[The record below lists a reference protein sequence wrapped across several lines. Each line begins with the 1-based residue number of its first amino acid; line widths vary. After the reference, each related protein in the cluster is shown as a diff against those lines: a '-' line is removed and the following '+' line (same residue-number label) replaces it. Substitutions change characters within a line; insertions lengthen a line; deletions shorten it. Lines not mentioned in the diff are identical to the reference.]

1 MGKRNPIEWNK
12 VFRLTLVE
20 DQTHRRI
27 KFWRFSSLGFA
38 VIAVTAVVVVS
49 LLAWSLIAFTPLR
62 TTIPGYPDDHFK
74 RGAIAN
80 ALKIDSL
87 ENEMTRW
94 ALYAGNLSRILAGE
108 ETLGADSLLTSN
120 TKEYLRRLSDAEI
133 IRGDSLLRSSV
144 SSNEQF
150 AISDRKR
157 ELPLEGQHFFTP
169 LKGTISQGFDVVMH
183 PGVDITAPANSVVC
197 AVLDGTVIFAGWTDA
212 DGYTLAIQHE
222 SGIVS
227 FYKHNQKLMVKIGD
241 KLSAGTPV
249 ALVGSTGTLTAG
261 DHLHFELWHNG
272 EAIDPA
278 NYCKF

>member
-38 VIAVTAVVVVS
+38 VIAVTAIVVVS

-120 TKEYLRRLSDAEI
+120 TKEYLRKLSDAEI
-133 IRGDSLLRSSV
+133 IRGDSLLRS
-144 SSNEQF
+144 
-150 AISDRKR
+150 R
-157 ELPLEGQHFFTP
+157 
-169 LKGTISQGFDVVMH
+169 
-183 PGVDITAPANSVVC
+183 
-197 AVLDGTVIFAGWTDA
+197 
-212 DGYTLAIQHE
+212 
-222 SGIVS
+222 
-227 FYKHNQKLMVKIGD
+227 
-241 KLSAGTPV
+241 
-249 ALVGSTGTLTAG
+249 
-261 DHLHFELWHNG
+261 
-272 EAIDPA
+272 
-278 NYCKF
+278 